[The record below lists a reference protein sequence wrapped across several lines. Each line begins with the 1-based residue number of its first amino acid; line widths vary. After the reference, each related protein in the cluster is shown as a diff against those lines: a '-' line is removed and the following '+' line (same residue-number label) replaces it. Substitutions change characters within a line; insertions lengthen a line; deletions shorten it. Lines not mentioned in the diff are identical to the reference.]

1 MKFTKNI
8 LLEKKGKTEE
18 DYSICKRKVIKKNLP
33 NKCFKINKNDSS
45 CFIFF
50 QIVVKMRYIK

>member
-18 DYSICKRKVIKKNLP
+18 DYSICKRKVIKKKKNLP

-50 QIVVKMRYIK
+50 KLLLK